1 MTRSMQFISYQIGGE
16 NQNWGLNKITAAR
29 GEENDEQSVIDNSC
43 DSLKSLNSLKNW
55 IRYKSLI
62 EDSII

>member
-43 DSLKSLNSLKNW
+43 DSLKCFEL
-55 IRYKSLI
+55 
-62 EDSII
+62 DTV

>member
-1 MTRSMQFISYQIGGE
+1 MTRSMKFISYQIGVK

-43 DSLKSLNSLKNW
+43 DSLNVLNW
-55 IRYKSLI
+55 IRYKLK
-62 EDSII
+62 